1 MYAVIWYD
9 DETDGLQTLKMVTDN
24 FYEAVGH
31 VEADIQREKDWNLKQ
46 HDGKLI
52 AESRFVPLEG
62 EGGYVWSLDMDD
74 SCGCHYR
81 FRWLIL
87 DEQGWK

>member
-9 DETDGLQTLKMVTDN
+9 EEVDGLQTLKMATDN
-24 FYEAVGH
+24 FYEAVGR
-31 VEADIQREKDWNLKQ
+31 VEAEIQKDKEYHLGQ

-62 EGGYVWSLDMDD
+62 AGGYMWSLDMDD
-74 SCGCHYR
+74 SDGCHYR

-87 DEQGWK
+87 HEQGWE